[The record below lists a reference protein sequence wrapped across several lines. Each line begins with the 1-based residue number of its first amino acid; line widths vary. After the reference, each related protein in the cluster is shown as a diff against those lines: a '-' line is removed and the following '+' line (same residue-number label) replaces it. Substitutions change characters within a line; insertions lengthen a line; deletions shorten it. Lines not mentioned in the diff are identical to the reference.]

1 MKVRDSQ
8 NRFLAMSLSDLQRM
22 FFVDG
27 EKERMRVTLP
37 KPGDGTCEGAKDLIL
52 AIKRLKIEG
61 GTTLPAKIDLA
72 LELLR

>member
-1 MKVRDSQ
+1 MNDQTVAEGLDREEMSREAIRERD
-8 NRFLAMSLSDLQRM
+8 
-22 FFVDG
+22 
-27 EKERMRVTLP
+27 EKLNL
-37 KPGDGTCEGAKDLIL
+37 PGDGTCEGAKDLIL

>member
-1 MKVRDSQ
+1 MNDQTVAEGLDREEMSREAIRERDETL
-8 NRFLAMSLSDLQRM
+8 NLP
-22 FFVDG
+22 G
-27 EKERMRVTLP
+27 EGPR
-37 KPGDGTCEGAKDLIL
+37 EGAKDLIL